1 MSSSAEPSV
10 PYPDRGRDH
19 IVHQK
24 RVPAQRYDFS
34 AADIETIVQRVRSL
48 LESRG
53 FLTMGKHGEDFEDA
67 FAAYTG
73 VAHAVAVNNGTG
85 ALEII
90 MRAIGL
96 SGADVIVP
104 TNTFAATAFAAIHA
118 GANVIFADCTDDL
131 SLDPVDVERRL
142 TPNTKAVVTVHIGGL
157 ISPGVLRLKQL
168 CAEREIALIEDAAH
182 AHGSKFEGR
191 QAGSFGDAAAYSFFS
206 TKLMTTGEG
215 GMVVTNREDI
225 AREAKLLRDQAKV
238 SGLNRHEVIGNNWRM
253 TEFQAIV
260 GLAQLARLD
269 EFIMER
275 RRIARTYDAMFRGSP
290 HVTPAVVPPGAA
302 PNYYK
307 YVLFVEAGKALAI
320 TQRLRAEFGVS
331 LGGPVY
337 DIPCHRQPVFAHD
350 NHDPLPMAED
360 LCPRHICPPIY
371 PSLSDDDASYVAE
384 CLLAVAS

>member
-1 MSSSAEPSV
+1 MAANSEAPF
-10 PYPDRGRDH
+10 PKPGPGRDQ
-19 IVHQK
+19 VVGKK
-24 RVPAQRYDFS
+24 RLPAQRYDFS
-34 AADIETIVQRVRSL
+34 GADIETIVQRVRSL
-48 LESRG
+48 LESRA
-53 FLTMGKHGEDFEDA
+53 FLTMGKHGEDFEFA

-73 VAHAVAVNNGTG
+73 VSNAVAVNSGTG

-90 MRAIGL
+90 MRAVGV
-96 SGADVIVP
+96 SGGDVIVP

-118 GANVIFADCTDDL
+118 GANVIFADCADDL

-168 CAEREIALIEDAAH
+168 CEERQIAFIEDAAH
-182 AHGSKFEGR
+182 AHGSKFGGR

-225 AREAKLLRDQAKV
+225 ARKARLLRDQAKV
-238 SGLNRHEVIGNNWRM
+238 AGLNRHETIGNNWRM
-253 TEFQAIV
+253 TEFQAIL

-269 EFIMER
+269 EFVAER
-275 RRIARTYDAMFRGSP
+275 RRVASIYDDMFRGSN
-290 HVTPAVVPPGAA
+290 HVTPAVVPPGAE

-307 YVLFVEAGKALAI
+307 YVLFVEAGKPEAI
-320 TQRLRAEFGVS
+320 SQRLADEFGVS
-331 LGGPVY
+331 LGGAVY

-350 NHDPLPMAED
+350 HLGPLPRAED

-371 PSLSDDDASYVAE
+371 PSLSDDDACYVAE
-384 CLLAVAS
+384 CLLKVAS